1 MSDATPQSMAEAWI
15 QYTHLD
21 KLYGHL
27 PGMAGALPAI
37 FGLRPEGYAEVTA
50 SFDANARSA
59 ARRLLAD
66 DRFAQRV
73 DALPF
78 DAGQSVLAV
87 GDSITDDLQSW
98 AEILRHLL
106 DLRRPGH
113 GVRVVNGG
121 LSAHT
126 TAMVLR
132 RWPATLAQR
141 PDWIVCV
148 LGGNDVTRVGPEPT
162 KPQVS
167 LAESIANLVE
177 LRRIATALTTASWVW
192 MTPVPV
198 REDRVAAFPAFQ
210 YGQSTWRNADIA
222 TLADAIRGFDEPVVD
237 LVAAFG
243 VPPNADLQGP
253 DGVHPSLAGQS
264 AIVTALVELLT
275 SSPAP
280 DTANSADTMG
290 GYPT

>member
-1 MSDATPQSMAEAWI
+1 MSDPTSQPMAQMWI

-21 KLYGHL
+21 KLYGYL
-27 PGMAGALPAI
+27 PGIVGALPAI
-37 FGLRPEGYAEVTA
+37 FGLQPESYAEVTA
-50 SFDANARSA
+50 SFDAHARDA
-59 ARRLLAD
+59 AQRLLAD
-66 DRFAQRV
+66 DRFAARV

-78 DAGQSVLAV
+78 DSGQSVLAV
-87 GDSITDDLQSW
+87 GDSATDDLQSW

-132 RWPATLAQR
+132 RWPAALVQR
-141 PDWIVCV
+141 PDWVICM

-177 LRRIATALTTASWVW
+177 LRRIAAALTGASWVW
-192 MTPVPV
+192 MTPAPV
-198 REDRVAAFPAFQ
+198 REDRVAETPAFR
-210 YGQSTWRNADIA
+210 YGQSTWRNTDVLALAGAIA
-222 TLADAIRGFDEPVVD
+222 RFDEPVVD
-237 LVAAFG
+237 IVAAFG
-243 VPPNADLQGP
+243 VPPGADLQGP
-253 DGVHPSLAGQS
+253 DGVHPSLAGQA
-264 AIVTALVELLT
+264 AIVTALVEHLTT
-275 SSPAP
+275 SSAA
-280 DTANSADTMG
+280 T
-290 GYPT
+290 GYRQQRPPTHP